1 MTAFSTP
8 RIGALA
14 LALTVAL
21 ALVSGAKAQT
31 TAASPGAALPQNDAQ
46 WRQAAIQ
53 DIEEAARLTRDNH
66 TGAVDPASP
75 AFLARLDDARR
86 AGLQLAGQVS
96 GAAGYAAA
104 LERFNVR
111 LGDGHAGM
119 VPDFDHTLLP
129 TDRWPGFVAV
139 WRGQG
144 MYVFASAAGG
154 PPPGAEVV
162 NCDGKPIRQVITDNL
177 FAFNGRIDEPG
188 HWWARGRRVF
198 MDSGNPFIKLP
209 ARCRFAL
216 HGKTVEQD
224 LAWRAND
231 DQGRR
236 WQEEAYNG
244 PTLPVGVS
252 EPRRGLLWA
261 ALPTFQPDDRQREAY
276 HAMFKD
282 IDTHRRRYLEADALV
297 IDLRDNQ
304 GGSSFWSR
312 DFASALWGKGRVER
326 RMAAR
331 GAKTEVWWRASK
343 DNTAYL
349 ARLADELRG
358 QHQEDSATWAQHI
371 HAGMQAAL
379 ARGEAFYIEQDD
391 TRPAAAAAAAG
402 DPNLDLA
409 DDPPPF
415 NKPVYV
421 IVPGQ
426 CASACLDALDVFTRF
441 ANTTLIGAPSSA
453 DSTYMEVR
461 YQKTGSGLATVIIPN
476 KVYVNRARGNGE
488 VYLPAIE
495 VRDPV
500 WSVETFL
507 KVVEADL
514 AKRR

>member
-1 MTAFSTP
+1 MTAFLTP
-8 RIGALA
+8 RLRAAALMLPLA
-14 LALTVAL
+14 LA
-21 ALVSGAKAQT
+21 GAVQAQT
-31 TAASPGAALPQNDAQ
+31 AAAASGPALPQNAMQ

-53 DIEEAARLTRDNH
+53 DIEEATRLTRDNH
-66 TGAVDPASP
+66 PGAVDPANP
-75 AFLARLDDARR
+75 AFLSRLDDARR
-86 AGLQLAGQVS
+86 AGLQLAAQVS
-96 GAAGYAAA
+96 SVAGYAAA
-104 LERFNVR
+104 LERFNVK

-119 VPDFDHTLLP
+119 VPDVDDKLLP
-129 TDRWPGFVAV
+129 PDRWPGFVAV

-144 MYVFASAAGG
+144 LYVFASVAGG
-154 PPPGAEVV
+154 PPAGAEVTS
-162 NCDGKPIRQVITDNL
+162 CDGKPIRQVITDNL

-216 HGKTVEQD
+216 HGKSFEQD
-224 LAWRAND
+224 LTWRPKD

-236 WQEEAYNG
+236 WQEEGYNG

-276 HAMFKD
+276 RAMFKD
-282 IDTHRRRYLEADALV
+282 IETQRRRYLEADAIV
-297 IDLRDNQ
+297 IDLRANQ
-304 GGSSFWSR
+304 GGSSLWSR

-326 RMAAR
+326 RMAVR
-331 GAKTEVWWRASK
+331 SAKTQVWWRASK

-349 ARLADELRG
+349 AQLADQLG
-358 QHQEDSATWAQHI
+358 QQKQEDAATWARRI

-379 ARGEAFYIEQDD
+379 ARGEAFYVEQDN
-391 TRPAAAAAAAG
+391 PSPPAAAG
-402 DPNLDLA
+402 DPDRDLA
-409 DDPPPF
+409 GDPPPF
-415 NKPVYV
+415 SRPVYV

-514 AKRR
+514 AKKR

>member
-8 RIGALA
+8 RIGAAALVLA
-14 LALTVAL
+14 LAGAVQAQTVA
-21 ALVSGAKAQT
+21 
-31 TAASPGAALPQNDAQ
+31 AASGPALPQNAAQ

-53 DIEEAARLTRDNH
+53 DIEEATRLTRDNH
-66 TGAVDPASP
+66 PGAVDPANP
-75 AFLARLDDARR
+75 AFLVKLDEARR
-86 AGLQLAGQVS
+86 AGLQLADKVS
-96 GAAGYAAA
+96 SAAGYSAA
-104 LERFNVR
+104 LQRFNVK

-119 VPDFDHTLLP
+119 VPDIDSTLLP
-129 TDRWPGFVAV
+129 PERWPGFVAV

-144 MYVFASAAGG
+144 LYVFASVAGG
-154 PPPGAEVV
+154 PPAGAEVTA
-162 NCDGKPIRQVITDNL
+162 CDGKPIRQVITDNL

-209 ARCRFAL
+209 ARCRFTL
-216 HGKTVEQD
+216 QGKPFEQD
-224 LAWRAND
+224 LVWRAND

-236 WQEEAYNG
+236 WQEEGYNG
-244 PTLPVGVS
+244 PTLPVGLS

-261 ALPTFQPDDRQREAY
+261 ALPTFQPDDRQRDAY
-276 HAMFKD
+276 RAMFRD
-282 IDTHRRRYLEADALV
+282 IDTQRRRYLEADAVV
-297 IDLRDNQ
+297 IDLRANQ
-304 GGSSFWSR
+304 GGSSLWSR
-312 DFASALWGKGRVER
+312 DFASALWGRGRVER
-326 RMAAR
+326 RMAVR
-331 GAKTEVWWRASK
+331 SAKTRVWWRASK

-349 ARLADELRG
+349 AQLADQLG
-358 QHQEDSATWAQHI
+358 QQKQEDAATWARRI

-379 ARGEAFYIEQDD
+379 ARGEAFYVEQDN
-391 TRPAAAAAAAG
+391 PSPPAAAG
-402 DPNLDLA
+402 DPDRDLA
-409 DDPPPF
+409 GDPPPF